1 MTMRYTLAEM
11 LHDLLEF
18 AAKHLQSGGRLCYWL
33 PVFRSQYVTGTARV
47 LGCTSPCFCGCTL
60 LPAER

>member
-1 MTMRYTLAEM
+1 MRYTLAEL

-18 AAKHLQSGGRLCYWL
+18 AAKHLQPGGRLCYWL

-47 LGCTSPCFCGCTL
+47 LGCT
-60 LPAER
+60 